1 MIYRR
6 DEMIDYDVTDY
17 DLSVAM
23 KWDEEIA
30 KHRAN
35 ASSQQIFTEHQNVAS
50 DLGEEYVLQYLQ
62 GVLKVPT
69 TKPHPDRRKLT
80 SGGDT
85 YDILVA
91 PASIPTWTRTIDV
104 KTKVDK
110 SGWNTTL
117 ERLLDFEV
125 FLDEPEPG
133 KGNQIQKPMDFYW
146 FTLYQPTLRKVII
159 LGWSTKQRYLSATSH
174 RVVEKGGELYKG
186 SNFLAR
192 NKCHLVKVRD
202 LLAPEDFY
210 IKAKNRQEAN
220 EVLVRLIL

>member
-1 MIYRR
+1 MIFRR

-23 KWDEEIA
+23 QWDAEIA
-30 KHRAN
+30 KHRAG

-62 GVLKVPT
+62 DTLRVPT

-80 SGGDT
+80 TGGDT

-91 PASIPTWTRTIDV
+91 PASIPSWTRTIDV

-110 SGWNTTL
+110 TGWNTTL
-117 ERLLDFEV
+117 DRLLEFDV

-133 KGNQIQKPMDFYW
+133 KGNQIQKPMDYYF
-146 FTLYQPTLRKVII
+146 FTLYQPSLRKLII
-159 LGWSTKQRYLSATSH
+159 LGWSSKERYLSAKSH
-174 RVVEKGGELYKG
+174 RVIEKGEALPSGYP
-186 SNFLAR
+186 AR
-192 NKCHLVKVRD
+192 NKCHLVKVKD
-202 LLAPEDFY
+202 LIAAEDFY
-210 IKAKNRQEAN
+210 IKAQSPKEAN
-220 EVLVRLIL
+220 EILVRFMA